1 MERNKFKGGGYI
13 IQIENNKKRLTYEM
27 FEAKL
32 YETLKEEFNNLEE
45 IINKYKD
52 KNEDI
57 VIII

>member
-1 MERNKFKGGGYI
+1 
-13 IQIENNKKRLTYEM
+13 M